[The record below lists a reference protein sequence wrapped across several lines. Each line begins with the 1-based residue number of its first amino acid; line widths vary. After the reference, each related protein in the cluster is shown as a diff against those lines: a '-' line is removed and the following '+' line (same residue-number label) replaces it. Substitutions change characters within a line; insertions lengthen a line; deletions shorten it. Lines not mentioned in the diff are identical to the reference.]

1 METANEATPSE
12 PEINGPDHPTDS
24 IGGLD
29 PSTAPE
35 LCNHAHLLAELES
48 LRHAFQSLQS
58 NSSTLQEKLLLF
70 QHEKDEATRM
80 IDELSRDR
88 DSVREKIVQLEASF
102 KEREEEYERK
112 IDEELK
118 EKEEYERK
126 INEELKEKE
135 EYERKIDEELK
146 EKEEIKCELD
156 ISRERIEV
164 LESEKKERDEF
175 LLKNLDSIKS
185 VKECLVNI
193 IECLDDEK
201 VIEREDTEME
211 ESKLDQESRAFS
223 EEMTAITV
231 LASKARSKVS
241 EYKESKKK
249 EKKELENSVV
259 SLTEENRDI
268 NSLLRIALVEK
279 EAVEKSLNRLKG
291 NSDQK
296 RVALLQI
303 AERGLQRVGFG
314 FMMGSGNNEQ
324 SPESM
329 GANVAPPSN
338 KSDSSE
344 CEEEVVSLASTVER
358 IMKNLRLEITQLRRS
373 LDESRSDNERLQS
386 LTEKQAKTIEENML
400 YIKELEDRERVLAQ
414 NVEELLLE
422 IKVTE
427 EDVARWREAC
437 ELEVE
442 AGKTEI
448 EERDKVV
455 LILKQELEKTKNALE
470 ISNGKLKLK
479 EELASAAMT
488 AQAAAERS
496 LQLADSRAAG
506 LRERIEELTR
516 QLEEAES
523 KERSRRK
530 VRHICWPWRILRLNP
545 TNNSNNVKRMLP
557 EMQAL
562 LHSSI

>member
-1 METANEATPSE
+1 M
-12 PEINGPDHPTDS
+12 
-24 IGGLD
+24 
-29 PSTAPE
+29 
-35 LCNHAHLLAELES
+35 
-48 LRHAFQSLQS
+48 
-58 NSSTLQEKLLLF
+58 
-70 QHEKDEATRM
+70 TR
-80 IDELSRDR
+80 
-88 DSVREKIVQLEASF
+88 
-102 KEREEEYERK
+102 
-112 IDEELK
+112 
-118 EKEEYERK
+118 
-126 INEELKEKE
+126 
-135 EYERKIDEELK
+135 
-146 EKEEIKCELD
+146 
-156 ISRERIEV
+156 
-164 LESEKKERDEF
+164 
-175 LLKNLDSIKS
+175 
-185 VKECLVNI
+185 
-193 IECLDDEK
+193 K
-201 VIEREDTEME
+201 VIEREDSEME

-231 LASKARSKVS
+231 LASKAGSKVS

-324 SPESM
+324 SPESL

-373 LDESRSDNERLQS
+373 LDESRYFFMELRLNVLHYMYDFVVESDNERLQS